1 MSACQVLD
9 RVLDIARINSGLLSG
24 AHVLHVALPPR
35 PKSSITL
42 ALKSR
47 LGPEDPPIAP
57 VMRNLGID
65 HQAGH
70 GLWQQL
76 EAIELPAHK
85 GYVVTIDGSVLG
97 PQGNCTTLKDLPD
110 GRGSALVMR
119 SSSSADF
126 EVELRRVSSTW
137 DEKQI
142 ELADPVLFIADY
154 KPCLGKSCEFSI
166 SVSFTSAS
174 IGLKDPDPGY
184 SSEPKIRYLAVAMEE
199 DPDLHANT
207 SCGLR
212 AAIDQHRTITKTSVQ
227 VQRNQHRLQGTL
239 EFNSSEW
246 ANQTIKV
253 NVLASL
259 VLPDEKEVG
268 VSGYCAARIVPK
280 QLPASAGSRNDA
292 SIPYAAALLALIV
305 MLWLL
310 SRGRAKEARQ
320 APLSE
325 HIEMAYDLHED
336 GASRLLDHSGYVPCR
351 REELGKRRAWHILW
365 EL

>member
-1 MSACQVLD
+1 
-9 RVLDIARINSGLLSG
+9 
-24 AHVLHVALPPR
+24 
-35 PKSSITL
+35 
-42 ALKSR
+42 
-47 LGPEDPPIAP
+47 
-57 VMRNLGID
+57 
-65 HQAGH
+65 
-70 GLWQQL
+70 
-76 EAIELPAHK
+76 
-85 GYVVTIDGSVLG
+85 
-97 PQGNCTTLKDLPD
+97 
-110 GRGSALVMR
+110 MR

-184 SSEPKIRYLAVAMEE
+184 SSEPKIRYLAVAMPSAPAGGEQHPRREE

-310 SRGRAKEARQ
+310 SRGRAK
-320 APLSE
+320 
-325 HIEMAYDLHED
+325 
-336 GASRLLDHSGYVPCR
+336 DHRYVPPSV
-351 REELGKRRAWHILW
+351 
-365 EL
+365 